1 MSALATYATLLS
13 HLSKHVDPILHTL
26 MPMLGDILDISLCM
40 LLLGLFFLLL
50 NFVHGEMEKD
60 SFEVSIIS
68 GNRNAHLSLTQIKH
82 LVPAYLITWYSTAR
96 WKIMTYTMYRPSPFF
111 YYQYLLHFEF

>member
-1 MSALATYATLLS
+1 MSIFAFYATFLS

-26 MPMLGDILDISLCM
+26 IPTLGDILDIPLCM

-60 SFEVSIIS
+60 SSEVSIIS
-68 GNRNAHLSLTQIKH
+68 GNRNVHLSLTQIKH
-82 LVPAYLITWYSTAR
+82 IVPTYLITWYSTAR
-96 WKIMTYTMYRPSPFF
+96 WKIMTYTMYWPSFF
-111 YYQYLLHFEF
+111 LLSIPATL